1 MTFEALTEPLISWSS
16 ALFPSEP
23 STYVSIVWVL
33 FLQPHPQTED
43 NRFLRDVGTY
53 LPKYDVT
60 FQKTLTLMWHD
71 WLIPDSWLH
80 NFALQITLP

>member
-1 MTFEALTEPLISWSS
+1 MTFEALTAVLISWSC

-23 STYVSIVWVL
+23 STCVRIVRGQ
-33 FLQPHPQTED
+33 FLQPHPETEAKK
-43 NRFLRDVGTY
+43 FLRVVGSY

-60 FQKTLTLMWHD
+60 FKKTLTLMWHD
-71 WLIPDSWLH
+71 LLISDSWLY